1 MKTQEVVKLLI
12 SILEAFGLEF
22 SISDLVDGMI
32 KLKLVDKDKTHVS
45 SLFFIWVDWL
55 MERHFTV
62 LIPLF
67 LFLLESQLSA
77 DHSVERDLSKWNFAA
92 WQNVHHVELE
102 RLGALKSNWKNL
114 EPSHSVNFLDHLSE
128 MGPVD

>member
-32 KLKLVDKDKTHVS
+32 KLKLVDKDKTHVC

-67 LFLLESQLSA
+67 LFLLESQLGA
-77 DHSVERDLSKWNFAA
+77 DHGVERDLSKWNFAA

-114 EPSHSVNFLDHLSE
+114 EPPHSVNFLDHLSE